1 MTPVI
6 LPVILV
12 SILPGALWLLY
23 FYRQDR
29 YEPEPRSLVFWVFL
43 GGMLL
48 VIPAGALESF
58 GKEGLVAA
66 RNAGDLISLFYYS
79 FFFIGLIEEGL
90 KFLLLW
96 FLVRPKKVMDEPVD
110 GVVYGITAGLGF
122 ASLENFL
129 YTQNLGL
136 EVGIWRGIVACLAHA
151 AFTGWGGYFLSAE
164 GTAARAETRFALGW
178 GVALSLH
185 GLYNFLLFVE
195 HPALTLAAFT
205 MTGVLIYTLL
215 LKMRQL
221 VKAPLR

>member
-58 GKEGLVAA
+58 GKEGLVEA

-129 YTQNLGL
+129 YTQNPVWRWGSGGDRRLPRPCRFYRLGR
-136 EVGIWRGIVACLAHA
+136 VFSQRGRD
-151 AFTGWGGYFLSAE
+151 GGEAE
-164 GTAARAETRFALGW
+164 PVLLLGW
-178 GVALSLH
+178 GRGPIPARSL
-185 GLYNFLLFVE
+185 
-195 HPALTLAAFT
+195 
-205 MTGVLIYTLL
+205 
-215 LKMRQL
+215 
-221 VKAPLR
+221 